1 MSINF
6 TKQKIKGRDN
16 KPVKYKKIPYPQ
28 PKESSGLP
36 KNFFVCLCIGA
47 RQSGKTVS
55 TVKLIKYYEKEG
67 VYNEKGE
74 RIPIRTIIVSPTF
87 DSNPIFKS
95 LSSLDP
101 DRDVYEEYSDK
112 LILQILEDIEKEKAE
127 IEDYQEKLQ
136 MYNKF
141 LKVKKLT
148 ELTPYETITL
158 NIMDWRP
165 PKKTVEYDHPPVYN
179 LIFDDLVGT
188 NAFKPV
194 GASALNNLILKN
206 RHKGI
211 NIFILAQSAKQIPK
225 IIRIN
230 SSLLLLYKYN
240 SDKMLDDLFEIIS
253 GSLTMEQFKILYE
266 EAVSEK
272 YNFLN
277 VDCTKQ
283 HIEFRQN
290 FDHLFVLDKTI
301 EKMKKSEVKTDKIKT
316 LDK

>member
-1 MSINF
+1 MSISF
-6 TKQKIKGRDN
+6 TKQKLKGRDN
-16 KPVKYKKIPYPQ
+16 KPVKYKSVPYPQ
-28 PKESSGLP
+28 PKENSGLP

-67 VYNEKGE
+67 VYNQRGE
-74 RIPIRTIIVSPTF
+74 RIPIKTILISPTF
-87 DSNPIFKS
+87 ESNPIFKS
-95 LSSLDP
+95 LKSLDIEN
-101 DRDVYEEYSDK
+101 DVYSEYSDK
-112 LILQILEDIEKEKAE
+112 LILKILEDIEKEKAE
-127 IEDYQEKLQ
+127 IEEYQEKLQ

-141 LKVKKLT
+141 LKVRKLT

-158 NIMDWRP
+158 SIMDFKP
-165 PKKTVEYDHPPVYN
+165 PMKTVEYDNPPVYN
-179 LIFDDLVGT
+179 LILDDLVGT
-188 NAFKPV
+188 NTFKPV

-230 SSLLLLYKYN
+230 ASLLLLYKYN
-240 SDKMLDDLFEIIS
+240 SDKMLDDLFEAVSGVIS
-253 GSLTMEQFKILYE
+253 LENFKILYE

-272 YNFLN
+272 YNFLT

-283 HIEFRQN
+283 HVEFKQN
-290 FDHLFVLDKTI
+290 FDHLFVIKDLTKDKDKI
-301 EKMKKSEVKTDKIKT
+301 EKIKKTV
-316 LDK
+316 